1 MKPEGPL
8 FHKPKSIVAAK
19 NILYATVFLDII
31 SSLIGEFSA
40 GMHNYSSIR
49 GLASTVISILLLLLI
64 IREIGLGHKWART
77 LFLIL
82 FILAVI
88 GMPFYIS
95 ILFDAS
101 IVLGFLFIL
110 VVLLEILALY
120 FLFSKSSSNWFNR
133 FTDERSLIS

>member
-8 FHKPKSIVAAK
+8 FHKPNSIVAAK
-19 NILYATVFLDII
+19 NILYATIFLDII

-49 GLASTVISILLLLLI
+49 GLASTIIALALLMII

-82 FILAVI
+82 FILGIIAS
-88 GMPFYIS
+88 PFLVS
-95 ILFDAS
+95 ILFKAS

-110 VVLLEILALY
+110 QVLLQMLVLY
-120 FLFSKSSSNWFNR
+120 FLFSKTSSKWFNS
-133 FTDERSLIS
+133 FKKGGAAIS